1 MRNIF
6 VNNVI
11 EQSQINSYNYDKM
24 YINEYISMLMKVVLL
39 VILVIK
45 EEENWNQTF

>member
-1 MRNIF
+1 M
-6 VNNVI
+6 NNVI

-24 YINEYISMLMKVVLL
+24 YINEHISMLMKVVLL